1 MLVGQG
7 RSGAFLRRAGIT
19 VSTRPSLTPPCRQPR
34 SGPSLTWSSTWAGP
48 STVSRRSMSRPARA
62 TCAWGYSCWARC
74 VPIYRVQ
81 VHRLIAGADPG
92 NRRDMPPAQRQA
104 QHLLGH
110 GRCEPL
116 GSQHRPHLRDV
127 GGIRAFLP
135 ALTFGLVVARSSAS
149 SDRSCWANRRAYSA
163 AAGGTLMSSKEIPS
177 MSVST
182 TALRFELVLA
192 TISRCTAWSWRN
204 SGMMLMNIAVI
215 EPGQQA
221 MVERLRRL

>member
-1 MLVGQG
+1 
-7 RSGAFLRRAGIT
+7 
-19 VSTRPSLTPPCRQPR
+19 
-34 SGPSLTWSSTWAGP
+34 
-48 STVSRRSMSRPARA
+48 
-62 TCAWGYSCWARC
+62 
-74 VPIYRVQ
+74 
-81 VHRLIAGADPG
+81 
-92 NRRDMPPAQRQA
+92 MPPAQRQA

-135 ALTFGLVVARSSAS
+135 ALTFGLVVARSRAS

-177 MSVST
+177 MRMST
-182 TALRFELVLA
+182 TALRIELVLA